1 MMVDG
6 VVGVVRKALEPTAG
20 DQLVNTSPDLTSR
33 GMLTVIVGTIFEY
46 IAGLA
51 VESLTDG
58 FEGGEA
64 YGFGLA
70 RLEYREV
77 GGSDTHPL
85 GQLARRHL
93 APGHHHI
100 YIYYDCHDW
109 YCLYGKVVFFFH
121 LLAHGKELAHHEQA
135 QPYDEQHTVYLA
147 VKAHVL
153 AGIGHGGRSVK
164 GQQQPFAQIDG
175 YDVPTHQP
183 QPTSGRLAEVFT
195 SVYSKHQPDED
206 YPES

>member
-1 MMVDG
+1 MFPFPQLARFYFLSWRIFTSSVGAISLPQLAEMMVDG

-70 RLEYREV
+70 RLEYLCWRE
-77 GGSDTHPL
+77 
-85 GQLARRHL
+85 
-93 APGHHHI
+93 
-100 YIYYDCHDW
+100 
-109 YCLYGKVVFFFH
+109 
-121 LLAHGKELAHHEQA
+121 
-135 QPYDEQHTVYLA
+135 
-147 VKAHVL
+147 
-153 AGIGHGGRSVK
+153 
-164 GQQQPFAQIDG
+164 
-175 YDVPTHQP
+175 
-183 QPTSGRLAEVFT
+183 
-195 SVYSKHQPDED
+195 
-206 YPES
+206 